1 MVSETSGS
9 RPAGEGVS
17 SDGTRTILVVEDD
30 PAIAGLLVVLLESDG
45 YAVDIAP
52 DGETAVQYC
61 TRARPDAIFLDVTL
75 PDRSGW
81 DVLAHLRASGDLP
94 PVLLLT
100 GDSAAVRRARSSEL
114 VEVLQ
119 KPFDIDDLLAAARRL
134 VRA

>member
-1 MVSETSGS
+1 MASGAWAPRS
-9 RPAGEGVS
+9 AGDGAS
-17 SDGTRTILVVEDD
+17 IDGTRTILVVEDD
-30 PAIAGLLVVLLESDG
+30 PAIANLLVTLLESDG
-45 YAVDIAP
+45 YAVETAP

-61 TRARPDAIFLDVTL
+61 AEARPDAIFLDVTL

-81 DVLAHLRASGDLP
+81 DVLAHLRTGGDVP

-134 VRA
+134 ISA